1 MAKKMS
7 PSALRAKAKVML
19 EQAKL
24 EEDKLYMKIGRT
36 VEKELKK
43 DTFSSENATELR
55 AGIDRLKEKISKVL
69 ED

>member
-7 PSALRAKAKVML
+7 PSALRAKAKAML

-24 EEDKLYMKIGRT
+24 EEDKLYMKIGRL

-43 DTFSSENATELR
+43 DTFSSEDVTELR

-69 ED
+69 EG